1 MKTTSNHN
9 YIKSSN
15 LIFISAVLGAINLL
29 LLPGLLLSKA
39 AIIVG
44 LFTLFFL
51 IALGIMIRLGISWIK
66 YLLLILV
73 LLGLTSLPLIIRNFL
88 TRPLNG
94 TFTIVQSIIQIYAVV
109 LLFQKIKYKKLL

>member
-1 MKTTSNHN
+1 MKATTNHN

-15 LIFISAVLGAINLL
+15 LIFLSAILGAINLL
-29 LLPGLLLSKA
+29 LLPGLFSSKT

-44 LFTLFFL
+44 FFTLIFL
-51 IALGIMIRLGISWIK
+51 IFLGIMIRLGISWIK

-73 LLGLTSLPLIIRNFL
+73 LLGLTSFPLIIRNFL

-94 TFTIVQSIIQIYAVV
+94 TFNIVQSIIQFYAVV
-109 LLFQKIKYKKLL
+109 ILFQKK

>member
-44 LFTLFFL
+44 LFTLFF
-51 IALGIMIRLGISWIK
+51 
-66 YLLLILV
+66 
-73 LLGLTSLPLIIRNFL
+73 
-88 TRPLNG
+88 
-94 TFTIVQSIIQIYAVV
+94 
-109 LLFQKIKYKKLL
+109 